1 MFVILI
7 VNVYKFKLIIMLSK
21 TISLEKCPALV
32 LNADYRPLS
41 YYPLS
46 LWSWQDSIKSVYL
59 NRVSIVNYYDRVIRS
74 PSFSMKLPS
83 VIALKDY
90 IKPLRNPNF
99 TRFNVFL
106 RDKFSCQYCGSKN
119 ELTFDHLLPRSKGGK
134 TNWENVVTACSS
146 CNVQKGGRLFERSGM
161 KLSTLPYVPTTE
173 DLHRNGKNFPP
184 NFLHESWMDYLYWD
198 VELEN

>member
-1 MFVILI
+1 MYVLRMIE
-7 VNVYKFKLIIMLSK
+7 LSDQS
-21 TISLEKCPALV
+21 ISLEKCPALV

-46 LWSWQDSIKSVYL
+46 LWSWQDSIKSVFL
-59 NRVSIVNYYDRVIRS
+59 DRVSIVSYYDRQIRS

-83 VIALKDY
+83 VIALKSY
-90 IKPLRNPNF
+90 IRPQSNPNF

-134 TNWENVVTACSS
+134 TNWDNVVTACSS
-146 CNVQKGGRLFERSGM
+146 CNVKKGGRLIKNSGM
-161 KLSTLPYVPTTE
+161 TLNQWPFQPTTE
-173 DLHRNGKNFPP
+173 DLHKNGKNFPP
-184 NFLHESWMDYLYWD
+184 NFYIKVGWTICIGML
-198 VELEN
+198 N

>member
-1 MFVILI
+1 MIL
-7 VNVYKFKLIIMLSK
+7 NEN
-21 TISLEKCPALV
+21 ISLEKCPALV

-46 LWSWQDSIKSVYL
+46 LWSWQDSIKSVFL
-59 NRVSIVNYYDRVIRS
+59 NRVSIVNYYDRIVRS

-90 IKPLRNPNF
+90 ITPLRNPNF

-146 CNVQKGGRLFERSGM
+146 CNVQKGGRLFEKSGM
-161 KLSTLPYVPTTE
+161 KLSTLPFAPTTE